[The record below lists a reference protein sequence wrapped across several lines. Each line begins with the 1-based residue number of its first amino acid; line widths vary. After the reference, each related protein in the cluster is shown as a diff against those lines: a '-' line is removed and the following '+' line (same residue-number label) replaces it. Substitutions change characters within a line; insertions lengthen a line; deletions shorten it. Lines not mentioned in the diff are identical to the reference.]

1 MRTHSSSYV
10 CQLHDQ
16 IILRPACKC
25 SQRALSPARA
35 TAEWRGP
42 EVVQWSQH
50 SKIFVWVHHCLMCFC
65 CCALNVWWGT
75 RHKTGRNRKE
85 QSFGSLSQKVTGLC
99 CQGNSLSLRTQW
111 SDARYQSNQTS
122 EGTSATQIDCECIW
136 TSYTI
141 NTNNH
146 TQFAMIHD

>member
-1 MRTHSSSYV
+1 MPSMDRCQSQQAQLIRSHERTHSSSYV

-25 SQRALSPARA
+25 SQRALTPACA

-50 SKIFVWVHHCLMCFC
+50 SKIFVWVRHCLMCFC

-75 RHKTGRNRKE
+75 RQKTGRNRKE
-85 QSFGSLSQKVTGLC
+85 QQVLWVAFPKSDRSL
-99 CQGNSLSLRTQW
+99 LSRKLGILEDTV
-111 SDARYQSNQTS
+111 
-122 EGTSATQIDCECIW
+122 E
-136 TSYTI
+136 
-141 NTNNH
+141 
-146 TQFAMIHD
+146 